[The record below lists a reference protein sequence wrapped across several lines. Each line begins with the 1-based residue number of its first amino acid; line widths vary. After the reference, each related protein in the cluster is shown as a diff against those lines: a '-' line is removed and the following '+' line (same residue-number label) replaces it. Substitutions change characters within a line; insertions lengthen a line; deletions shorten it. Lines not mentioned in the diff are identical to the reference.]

1 MEKLERPFYNMSAN
15 HSIFLRGR
23 ARLAGLTQEGLSE
36 GGEDPLDYKDY
47 YATLGVKKDASQ
59 DDIQKAYRKLARKYH
74 PDVNKDPA
82 AEMKFKEVGEAY
94 EVLKDPDKRKKFDQ
108 FGSAWKRAQQS
119 GGRPPGYEGFD
130 FGNLDGFDF
139 SGFGGAGGGGGAE
152 GFSSFFEMLFG
163 GAGAPGGGAGGR
175 RSARGGFGGRGRMR
189 GGDTE
194 ATVQLTLDEAVRGG
208 TREITLSDPESGQ
221 RKTLSVRIPEGIR
234 PGQKIRLAGQG
245 QPGFDGSPAGDL
257 LLKVEILPDPRFRIE
272 GSDVYTTVP
281 VTPWEAALGGEAE
294 VETPTGNVR
303 VRIPA
308 GSSSGRK
315 IRLRERGLSAPG
327 GKKGDL
333 FAEFRIVVPEQLSD
347 RERALFEELAEASE
361 FRARA

>member
-1 MEKLERPFYNMSAN
+1 M
-15 HSIFLRGR
+15 
-23 ARLAGLTQEGLSE
+23 
-36 GGEDPLDYKDY
+36 DYKDY
-47 YATLGVKKDASQ
+47 YATLGVKKDAPQ

-94 EVLKDPDKRKKFDQ
+94 EVLKDPDKRKKYDQ
-108 FGSAWKRAQQS
+108 FGAHWKRAQQ
-119 GGRPPGYEGFD
+119 GGGGVPPGYEGFD
-130 FGNLDGFDF
+130 FGGFEGFDF
-139 SGFGGAGGGGGAE
+139 SGFGGGPGGGGAE

-163 GAGAPGGGAGGR
+163 SGAPGGAGGR
-175 RSARGGFGGRGRMR
+175 RAGRGGFGGRSRMR

-194 ATVQLTLDEAVRGG
+194 AVIQLTLEEAVRGG
-208 TREITLSDPESGQ
+208 TREITLSDAETGQ

-234 PGQKIRLAGQG
+234 PGQKIRLAGKG

-257 LLKVEILPDPRFRIE
+257 LLKIEILPDPRFRIE
-272 GSDVYTTVP
+272 GSDLHTTVP
-281 VTPWEAALGGEAE
+281 VTPWEAALGGEAD
-294 VETPTGNVR
+294 VETPTGRLR

-308 GSSSGRK
+308 GTSSGRK

-327 GKKGDL
+327 GTKGDL
-333 FAEFRIVVPEQLSD
+333 FAEFRIVVPEQLTD
-347 RERALFEELAEASE
+347 RERALFEQLAEASE